1 MSKQKGAPA
10 DLPGHNHRKAGV
22 KRNGGAALEQ
32 SFTRKLKES
41 GLDNTDSK
49 RLQFELC
56 ELAPKG
62 LELQGAGFVIPYFD
76 LSGRRTAFYRYRI
89 LQRKGWDALTAEQ
102 KRQRYTQPAKSAPE
116 LYLPPLVDWR
126 KAAADASQPLVIT
139 EGELKA
145 ACGCKLTAYPTIG
158 LGGVEN
164 WKATKRGLAWLPQFN
179 LFQWEGRRVY
189 IAFDS
194 DAATNENVQRAERG
208 LAAVAAQW
216 GALVHVVRVPYSAS
230 AKVGL
235 DDYVTAHGA
244 QAWAAL
250 IDGTPPYRQDAASA
264 DNRPAMHVVELAAKS
279 EPPVPMTFAL
289 ASLLPHRNVTL
300 LSGNGGAGKS
310 NLALTLCAHVAA
322 GKDWNG
328 FAATQGRVM
337 LVSMEDEADTLR
349 RRLAHI
355 VATYRLDEAAVRE
368 SLRLVDAT
376 DDEFLAVECAA
387 NGERYLRTTASFEAM
402 ADRIRSYAPALV
414 VIDNASEAFGAN
426 ENERRMVRSFMRT
439 LARLARTHGAAVMLL
454 AHIDKAAA
462 RSGGNGNTFSGSSAW
477 HNGPR
482 SRLVLVPDSKAPDRV
497 ILSVEKHQYSGP
509 VPDMRLTW
517 TAEGVLKPDGIVAD
531 AERKDNGIDAA
542 AVYDAL
548 AAMIAE
554 GVTVP
559 AVAGGPK
566 QTCNFLLDSG
576 RLGWKQTE
584 TKRVN
589 AALNRLVA
597 DGKIQTETYKDRYR
611 KEREKYVLCAPL
623 PASKVRQSHA
633 PGSPSGAKT
642 IPLVRR

>member
-1 MSKQKGAPA
+1 MSTKQSAPVR
-10 DLPGHNHRKAGV
+10 GRKV
-22 KRNGGAALEQ
+22 RNRNAQGKHTSTDTLAQLFSG
-32 SFTRKLKES
+32 KLKES
-41 GLDNTDSK
+41 GLDNDDA
-49 RLQFELC
+49 RALQFQQC
-56 ELAPKG
+56 DSSPKG
-62 LELQGAGFVIPYFD
+62 LELQGAGFAIPYFD
-76 LSGRRTAFYRYRI
+76 LSGKPTAFYRYRI
-89 LQRKGWDALTAEQ
+89 LQRKGFDALTAEQ
-102 KRQRYTQPAKSAPE
+102 KRQRYTQPASTAPE

-126 KAAADASQPLVIT
+126 AVAADPSQPLVIT

-145 ACGCKLTAYPTIG
+145 ACGCKLTQYPTIG

-164 WKATKRGLAWLPQFN
+164 WKANKRGLAWLPQFN

-216 GALVHVVRVPYSAS
+216 GALVHVVRVPYSAT
-230 AKVGL
+230 AKIGL

-244 QAWAAL
+244 EAWAAL
-250 IDGTPPYRQDAASA
+250 IDGTPPYRADAASA
-264 DNRPAMHVVELAAKS
+264 DNRPAMHVVELDAKS
-279 EPPVPMTFAL
+279 EPPAPMTFAI
-289 ASLLPHRNVTL
+289 AGLLPHRNVTL

-355 VATYRLDEAAVRE
+355 VTTYQLDETAVRE
-368 SLRLVDAT
+368 SLRLVDGT

-387 NGERYLRTTASFEAM
+387 NGERYLRTTASFSVM

-426 ENERRMVRSFMRT
+426 ENERRMVRSFMRA

-462 RSGGNGNTFSGSSAW
+462 RNGGSGNTFSGSSAW

-482 SRLVLVPDSKAPDRV
+482 SRLVLVPDAKAPDRV

-517 TAEGVLKPDGIVAD
+517 TADGVLKPDGIVAD
-531 AERKDNGIDAA
+531 AERKDNGMDAA
-542 AVYDAL
+542 AVYEAM
-548 AAMIAE
+548 AAMITD

-566 QTCNFLLDSG
+566 QTCNLLLDSG
-576 RLGWKQTE
+576 RLGWKQSE

-597 DGKIQTETYKDRYR
+597 DGKIETETYKDQYR
-611 KEREKYVLCAPL
+611 KQREKYVLCAPL
-623 PASKVRQSHA
+623 PASKVRQSQA
-633 PGSPSGAKT
+633 PGARGDAKT
-642 IPLVRR
+642 VVVVRR